1 MHTKVVYFPLHLG
14 IVKTVILA
22 SPLIVLYIL
31 EQPRQWLGNCFTDL
45 SKFLNERLLSK
56 FLKVFETEH
65 ALAMI
70 EFYSYRLTQHFYTHN
85 MPPSQLKLDDQSWYW
100 PCERFYYTTRSLI
113 AILLL
118 SVIIGIGNLVTV
130 ENRLVFRRVHFQ

>member
-1 MHTKVVYFPLHLG
+1 M
-14 IVKTVILA
+14 
-22 SPLIVLYIL
+22 
-31 EQPRQWLGNCFTDL
+31 LGNCFTDL

-56 FLKVFETEH
+56 FLKAFETEH
-65 ALAMI
+65 AVAMI

-130 ENRLVFRRVHFQ
+130 ENRLVFRRVGTFSITKEIFLKSILQKPFLRPSLETLSLKYG

>member
-65 ALAMI
+65 AVAMI

-85 MPPSQLKLDDQSWYW
+85 MPPSQLKLDDQS
-100 PCERFYYTTRSLI
+100 
-113 AILLL
+113 
-118 SVIIGIGNLVTV
+118 
-130 ENRLVFRRVHFQ
+130 